1 MESDQVFLSGLDVF
15 GSVVHRVG
23 DDAWDSASPCEG
35 WTARDVVGHVVG
47 VLDMGNAILR
57 GEPPEWSA
65 GGRPGDVV
73 GDDPVGRWDSAS
85 ATARASLVD
94 VDLDRVLDS
103 PMGPRPIRQGLA
115 FPAMDLHLH
124 AWDLGRAAG
133 IDVEVA
139 AEVQE
144 FTRNL
149 LAPMPL
155 EMFRSATIFGPEQPA
170 PEDATPTE
178 VFVAWTGR
186 TPR

>member
-1 MESDQVFLSGLDVF
+1 MESDEVFLSGLDVF
-15 GSVVHRVG
+15 GSVLHRVG

-57 GEPPEWSA
+57 GEPPEWSS
-65 GGRPGDVV
+65 GGRPRDVV
-73 GDDPVGRWDSAS
+73 GDDPVGSWDSAC
-85 ATARASLVD
+85 ATARASLVG
-94 VDLDRVLDS
+94 VDLDRVVES
-103 PMGPRPIRQGLA
+103 PMGARPIQQGLA

-139 AEVQE
+139 PEVQE
-144 FTRNL
+144 FTRTL
-149 LAPMPL
+149 LAPMPE

-170 PEDATPTE
+170 PEDATLTE
-178 VFVAWTGR
+178 AFVAWTGR